1 MTTNLIT
8 NNSADPYNYPFP
20 QRKDL
25 MSLSTINNLDTG
37 KSKINLNDLRQRSLN
52 TKDIDGAQ
60 SQIRGYKFT
69 NKQTYQI
76 RNDDIQ
82 GS

>member
-25 MSLSTINNLDTG
+25 MSLSTISNKIKLTSKSLEIKRKNCFFYLLNFNLLDNLDTG
-37 KSKINLNDLRQRSLN
+37 KSRINFNDPR
-52 TKDIDGAQ
+52 
-60 SQIRGYKFT
+60 
-69 NKQTYQI
+69 
-76 RNDDIQ
+76 
-82 GS
+82 